1 MLMVLMML
9 AGCAPKEERADIA
22 AEFIHTVW
30 DVDYASYSEDAMTS
44 FAKKHY
50 TKDYFADFMRDPYA
64 NAGVG
69 DIKKEKLVSRVLGT
83 EHIESYSFDDVDGNT
98 YLAESIRAFVSIDS
112 FEPQE
117 ETLFKAGEVYT
128 LIYDIYFTQKDG
140 IVGFDMI
147 VDTADAE
154 ALSDAERAAAGEVI
168 RGYVYNTW
176 SVEESYSAA
185 DVLIFYEENLSSEFM
200 ERDGITEELLSARE
214 SEVKTYGILMRV
226 TELSVYVQPHME
238 YASVGMDKVMCY
250 RAEAEYSVETS
261 GNAEYLAAVGLKQ
274 NMDIKENIY
283 FEIADGNVTLIG
295 AEYK

>member
-1 MLMVLMML
+1 LLLALMML

-44 FAKKHY
+44 FAKQHY
-50 TKDYFADFMRDPYA
+50 AEDYFADFMRDPYT

-83 EHIESYSFDDVDGNT
+83 EHIESYSFDDIDGNT
-98 YLAESIRAFVSIDS
+98 YLAESMRAFVSIDG
-112 FEPQE
+112 FEPQA

-128 LIYDIYFTQKDG
+128 LIYDVYFTQKDE
-140 IVGFDMI
+140 IVGFDMT
-147 VDTADAE
+147 VDTADAK
-154 ALSDAERAAAGEVI
+154 ALSDAERDAAGEVI

-176 SVEESYSAA
+176 SVDESYSAA
-185 DVLIFYEENLSSEFM
+185 EVLAFYEKNLSPEFI
-200 ERDGITEELLSARE
+200 ERDGLTEELLSARE
-214 SEVKTYGILMRV
+214 SEVMAYGVTMQV
-226 TELSVYVQPHME
+226 TELSVYVEPRME

-250 RAEAEYSVETS
+250 KAEAEYSVETS
-261 GNAEYLAAVGLKQ
+261 GNAGYLAAVGLKQ
-274 NMDIKENIY
+274 NMDIRENIY
-283 FEIADGNVTLIG
+283 FEIADGKVTLIG